1 MDATPAVLPARH
13 LDMLPLIRRTSGL
26 AEAHQPIH
34 ASQRGHRPGP
44 GAFAGPGV
52 NMHVEWENGR
62 GSAKGKGEET
72 RATKE
77 SNLEGGKSGCFS
89 RVLQRYLAS
98 PASTAV
104 VSRKSTRADRPLTHT
119 LTPHGGKLSGCSAMT
134 TSQPSSPSLPLP
146 PLPPKPP
153 SEWPPSHI
161 VFPCDFHGLPWAIGR
176 PHTFGLIGAGFSTA
190 KEALE
195 SGTGGLGQTSQPW
208 LDGHRLCRQ
217 NHPGR
222 QSVPRKTKSRI
233 GNCPHVA
240 ARPDGKADTP
250 GHSLHNDSFSLAFPK
265 FPIATP
271 LPSLPLG
278 CRSV

>member
-1 MDATPAVLPARH
+1 MESCRYWQSPPPAPLLRCRLLVGRGREEPDFSGLVYRRYLFAAASRCVLPPKHFPYAGKFSMDATPAVLPARH

-146 PLPPKPP
+146 PFPQSPQASGHQATSCSPAT
-153 SEWPPSHI
+153 ST
-161 VFPCDFHGLPWAIGR
+161 VFPGP
-176 PHTFGLIGAGFSTA
+176 S
-190 KEALE
+190 
-195 SGTGGLGQTSQPW
+195 
-208 LDGHRLCRQ
+208 DG
-217 NHPGR
+217 P
-222 QSVPRKTKSRI
+222 T
-233 GNCPHVA
+233 
-240 ARPDGKADTP
+240 
-250 GHSLHNDSFSLAFPK
+250 
-265 FPIATP
+265 
-271 LPSLPLG
+271 
-278 CRSV
+278 RSA